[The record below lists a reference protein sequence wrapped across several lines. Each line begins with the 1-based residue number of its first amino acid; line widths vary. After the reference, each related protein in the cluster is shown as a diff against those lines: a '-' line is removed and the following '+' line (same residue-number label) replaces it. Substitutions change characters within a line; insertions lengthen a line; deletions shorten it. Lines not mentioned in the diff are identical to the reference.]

1 MIDSSTPLLGFAAWS
16 GTGKTTLLK
25 QLIPLL
31 KADGVRLAAV
41 NHTHHEVEFD
51 QPGKDSYELRH
62 AGADQVLVASAHR
75 SMLISENQTLAAEP
89 NLQQLLPQLNHEHI
103 DLILV
108 EGFKHE
114 PIPRIELHRSA
125 LGKPLLYPEDTQII
139 AIALSS
145 EETIA
150 PTIPRLD
157 LNNPQQIA
165 NHIKQQLLLRT

>member
-1 MIDSSTPLLGFAAWS
+1 MIDSPTPLLGFAAWS

-31 KADGVRLAAV
+31 RKQNVRLAAIK
-41 NHTHHEVEFD
+41 HTHHDVEFD

-62 AGADQVLVASAHR
+62 AGADQVLVASARR
-75 SMLISENQTLAAEP
+75 SMLITESRTTEQEP
-89 NLQQLLPQLNHEHI
+89 NLQQLLPQLNHSQL

-125 LGKPLLYPEDTQII
+125 AGKPLLYPDDPQII
-139 AIALSS
+139 AIALAA
-145 EETIA
+145 EETVT

-157 LNNPQQIA
+157 LNQPQQIA
-165 NHIKQQLLLRT
+165 DYIQQQFTKEA